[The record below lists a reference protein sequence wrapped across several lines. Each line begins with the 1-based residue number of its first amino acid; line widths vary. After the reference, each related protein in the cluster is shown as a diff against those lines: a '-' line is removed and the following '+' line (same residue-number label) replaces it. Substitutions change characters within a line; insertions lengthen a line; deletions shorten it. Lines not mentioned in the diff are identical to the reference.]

1 MSLHKSYNKY
11 RFQMMLGISFSELNL
26 KMNQISTYESC
37 NANRNAKKKK
47 KKNGLLTLLLSQ
59 CCRDTMRTQFTFN
72 H

>member
-11 RFQMMLGISFSELNL
+11 RFQLMLGISFSELNL

-47 KKNGLLTLLLSQ
+47 RSLNVVTMSMLQ
-59 CCRDTMRTQFTFN
+59 RHYEDTVYF
-72 H
+72 

>member
-1 MSLHKSYNKY
+1 
-11 RFQMMLGISFSELNL
+11 MLGISFSELNL

-47 KKNGLLTLLLSQ
+47 GLLTLLLCQ
-59 CCRDTMRTQFTFN
+59 CCRGTMRTQFTFN